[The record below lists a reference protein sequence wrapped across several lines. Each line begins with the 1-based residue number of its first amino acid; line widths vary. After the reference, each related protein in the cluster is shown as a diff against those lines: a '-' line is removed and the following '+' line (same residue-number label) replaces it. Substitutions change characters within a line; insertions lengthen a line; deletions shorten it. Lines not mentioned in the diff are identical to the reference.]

1 MTKIKKSFLKSNI
14 HGIKGEICLTYPY
27 RTFYA
32 LDMTVTVVYAWN
44 FKTGS
49 FILRRPGFP
58 GLSVV
63 KEALHHAG
71 C

>member
-32 LDMTVTVVYAWN
+32 LDMTVTVVYA
-44 FKTGS
+44 
-49 FILRRPGFP
+49 
-58 GLSVV
+58 
-63 KEALHHAG
+63 
-71 C
+71 